1 LRKNGFEAGSAAEVD
16 AELGNVGKWNG
27 ESDGGGFLLASEVGF
42 RSLFIQKRQGDALL
56 ADKIK
61 SGGAADFLE
70 GFPKK
75 LLLTICGGFGKEG
88 EKLAFFGATRPD
100 FGKGGHGV
108 APNLFGRIG
117 QEREEPLSNGFFE
130 GGLRCL
136 GKSRADSTDKSDGA
150 ELFIRRCRVEAR
162 DFLFPKAEPWE
173 GAEFSIQIFRGMS
186 GLLGHKGASVWR
198 GRNSSPA

>member
-1 LRKNGFEAGSAAEVD
+1 MRKNGFEAGSATEVD

-42 RSLFIQKRQGDALL
+42 RSLFIEKRQGDALL
-56 ADKIK
+56 ADKIE
-61 SGGAADFLE
+61 SGRAADFLE

-75 LLLTICGGFGKEG
+75 LLLTICRGFGKEG
-88 EKLAFFGATRPD
+88 EQLAFFGATRSD
-100 FGKGGHGV
+100 FGKGGHSV

-117 QEREEPLSNGFFE
+117 QEREKPLSDGFFE
-130 GGLRCL
+130 RRLRCL
-136 GKSRADSTDKSDGA
+136 GKSSADSTDKSDDA
-150 ELFIRRCRVEAR
+150 ELFIRRGQVEAR
-162 DFLFPKAEPWE
+162 DFLFPKAKPRE
-173 GAEFSIQIFRGMS
+173 GTEFPIQIFRGMS